1 MARNYGRFGNVAFQ
15 VGFCIAYALKNNLD
29 FSVQNWTDNPKWN
42 PNYFGSLHNPKWVQG
57 VEDVLI
63 NEPSFRYQGYEF
75 KEEWRGKQ
83 IVLNGYFQSYKFI
96 DPYRS
101 EILYLFDFPN
111 ETKPIIA
118 LHARYGDYLTVMD
131 STGKMKHIV
140 VDEPYIL
147 AAIDYVK
154 NKTGLERI
162 KVFSDDIPLF
172 KQRHGHLYNF
182 EYSTNADELGD
193 ITEMSTCHSFIN
205 SSSTFSWWGAWLS
218 RNPEKVIVTPKHWF
232 HPDGWMGLDTEDL
245 IPNSWVKL

>member
-63 NEPSFRYQGYEF
+63 NEPSFRYQEYEF

-101 EILYLFDFPN
+101 
-111 ETKPIIA
+111 
-118 LHARYGDYLTVMD
+118 
-131 STGKMKHIV
+131 
-140 VDEPYIL
+140 
-147 AAIDYVK
+147 
-154 NKTGLERI
+154 
-162 KVFSDDIPLF
+162 
-172 KQRHGHLYNF
+172 
-182 EYSTNADELGD
+182 
-193 ITEMSTCHSFIN
+193 
-205 SSSTFSWWGAWLS
+205 
-218 RNPEKVIVTPKHWF
+218 
-232 HPDGWMGLDTEDL
+232 
-245 IPNSWVKL
+245 